1 MKIALVLFDID
12 LSKVNLKSYYL
23 IGVDKGALNLVRNNY
38 KIDLAIGD
46 FDSVSEE
53 ELELIKSNA
62 KETIVLNPVKD
73 KTDTEEA
80 LDKAL
85 TMSNDITIFG
95 GIKGNR
101 IEHFLSNLTLFN
113 KFNDLLLIDDNSL
126 IMYKK
131 DLILNKED
139 YKLYKY
145 VSFFTFKPSVLTLN
159 GFKYNLDNFN
169 LSLSN
174 CSLTTSNEIVCEKA
188 IIKSSEKLLIILSKA
203 DKNIEN

>member
-12 LSKVNLKSYYL
+12 LSKIDLKSYYL

-85 TMSNDITIFG
+85 TMANDITIFG

-139 YKLYKY
+139 YKSYKY

-174 CSLTTSNEIVCEKA
+174 CSLTTSNEIVCDKA

>member
-1 MKIALVLFDID
+1 MKIALVLFDIN
-12 LSKVNLKSYYL
+12 LSNIDLKSYYL
-23 IGVDKGALNLVRNNY
+23 IGVDKGALNLVNNNY

-46 FDSVSEE
+46 FDSVSEK

-62 KETIVLNPVKD
+62 KEMIILNPIKD

-113 KFNDLLLIDDNSL
+113 KFNDLLLIDDNSF

-131 DLILNKED
+131 DLTLNKED
-139 YKLYKY
+139 CKEYKY
-145 VSFFTFKPSVLTLN
+145 VSFFTYKPCVLTLE

-174 CSLTTSNEIVCEKA
+174 CSLTTSNEIVDEKA
-188 IIKSSEKLLIILSKA
+188 IIKSSKKLLIILSKM
-203 DKNIEN
+203 DTDIEK